1 MGNAV
6 IIVRPLLSVILTA
19 MNIGLCGS
27 HRTGK
32 TTLAEAISRRTGMPF
47 LKTVTSEV
55 FQQCGLDPS
64 GPMDFQ
70 KRLWI
75 QHKIL
80 DAAEKIWQAEKAQ
93 FITDRTPVDMMAY
106 TLADI
111 QGTTEV
117 NFDELEGYLARCI
130 DVTNAFF
137 TLLVLVQPGIPLMHE
152 EGKAALN
159 EGYLEHLNYMIL
171 GLCNDARVRGTF
183 VYLHRAMTSLDDR
196 VNTVLN
202 ELKMIRDTLVD
213 R

>member
-1 MGNAV
+1 
-6 IIVRPLLSVILTA
+6 

-32 TTLAEAISRRTGMPF
+32 TTLAEAISKRTGMPF

-64 GPMDFQ
+64 RPMDFK
-70 KRLWI
+70 KRLGI

-80 DAAEKIWQAEKAQ
+80 DAAEKIWQTKEAQ
-93 FITDRTPVDMMAY
+93 FITDRTPLDMMAY

-130 DVTNAFF
+130 DVTNTFF
-137 TLLVLVQPGIPLMHE
+137 ALLVLVQPGIPLMHE

-159 EGYLEHLNYMIL
+159 EGYLEHLNYVIL
-171 GLCNDARVRGTF
+171 GLCNDDRIRGTF

-196 VNTVLN
+196 AKTVLN
-202 ELKMIRDTLVD
+202 ELKLIRGKKTD

>member
-1 MGNAV
+1 
-6 IIVRPLLSVILTA
+6 

-32 TTLAEAISRRTGMPF
+32 TTLAEAISQKTGMPF
-47 LKTVTSEV
+47 LKTGTSEI
-55 FQQCGLDPS
+55 FQQCGLDPAL
-64 GPMDFQ
+64 PMDFG

-80 DAAEKIWQAEKAQ
+80 DAAENIWHAEQGQ

-111 QGTTEV
+111 QGATEV

-130 DVTNAFF
+130 EVTNKFF
-137 TLLVLVQPGIPLMHE
+137 TMLVLVQPGIPLMHE

-159 EGYLEHLNYMIL
+159 EGYLEHLNYLIL
-171 GLCNDARVRGTF
+171 GLCNDDRVKGTL
-183 VYLHRAMTSLDDR
+183 VYLHRTMTSLEER
-196 VNTVLN
+196 ATTVLN
-202 ELKMIRDTLVD
+202 QFAGMGSHSS
-213 R
+213 

>member
-1 MGNAV
+1 
-6 IIVRPLLSVILTA
+6 
-19 MNIGLCGS
+19 MNIGVCGS

-32 TTLAEAISRRTGMPF
+32 TTLAEAFSQRTGMPF
-47 LKTVTSEV
+47 LKTVTSKV
-55 FQQCGLDPS
+55 FQQYGIDPS
-64 GPMDFQ
+64 MPMDFK
-70 KRLWI
+70 KRLGI

-80 DAAEKIWQAEKAQ
+80 DAAEKIWQTEKEQ
-93 FITDRTPVDMMAY
+93 FITDRTPLDMMAY

-130 DVTNAFF
+130 DVTNTFF
-137 TLLVLVQPGIPLMHE
+137 ALLVLVQPGIPLLHE

-171 GLCNDARVRGTF
+171 GLCNDDRVRGTF

-196 VNTVLN
+196 VDTVLN
-202 ELKMIRDTLVD
+202 ELKVIRGNKD
-213 R
+213 RTPYGIP

>member
-1 MGNAV
+1 
-6 IIVRPLLSVILTA
+6 

-32 TTLAEAISRRTGMPF
+32 TTLAEAISKGTGMPF
-47 LKTVTSEV
+47 LRTVTSKV
-55 FQQCGLDPS
+55 FHQCGLDPS
-64 GPMDFQ
+64 KPMDFK

-80 DAAEKIWQAEKAQ
+80 DAAEKIWQSEKKQ
-93 FITDRTPVDMMAY
+93 FITDRTPLDMMAY

-111 QGTTEV
+111 RGTTEI

-130 DVTNAFF
+130 DVTNTFF
-137 TLLVLVQPGIPLMHE
+137 ALLVLVQPGIPLMHE

-159 EGYLEHLNYMIL
+159 EGYLEHLNYVIL
-171 GLCNDARVRGTF
+171 GLCNDDRVRGTF
-183 VYLHRAMTSLDDR
+183 LYLSRATTSLDER

-202 ELKMIRDTLVD
+202 KLKRIRSKNDL
-213 R
+213 

>member
-1 MGNAV
+1 
-6 IIVRPLLSVILTA
+6 
-19 MNIGLCGS
+19 
-27 HRTGK
+27 
-32 TTLAEAISRRTGMPF
+32 MPF

-55 FQQCGLDPS
+55 FQQCGVDPS
-64 GPMDFQ
+64 QPMDFK

-80 DAAEKIWQAEKAQ
+80 DAAEKIWQTKEEQ
-93 FITDRTPVDMMAY
+93 FITDRTPLDMMAY

-117 NFDELEGYLARCI
+117 NFNELEGYLARCI
-130 DVTNAFF
+130 NVTNTFF
-137 TLLVLVQPGIPLMHE
+137 ALLVLVQPGIPLMHG

-159 EGYLEHLNYMIL
+159 EGYLEHLNYVIL
-171 GLCNDARVRGTF
+171 GLCNDDRIRGNL

-196 VNTVLN
+196 AKTVVN
-202 ELKMIRDTLVD
+202 ELKLRRGNKND